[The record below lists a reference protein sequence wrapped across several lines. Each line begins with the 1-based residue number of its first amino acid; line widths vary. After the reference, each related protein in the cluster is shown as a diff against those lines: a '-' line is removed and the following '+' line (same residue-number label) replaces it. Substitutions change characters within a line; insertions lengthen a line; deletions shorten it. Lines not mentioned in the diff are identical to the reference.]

1 MRAASPH
8 LAAPP
13 PPLHRNATPMW
24 DSMWILLLEMGVALA
39 LLIII
44 VWSTW
49 PRKKHDENDQEN
61 G

>member
-1 MRAASPH
+1 
-8 LAAPP
+8 
-13 PPLHRNATPMW
+13 MW

-49 PRKKHDENDQEN
+49 PRKKEAQDDPSDD
-61 G
+61 